1 MNGRD
6 ISISWDLSSSHSL
19 LLRTAQ
25 EYEKLPSST
34 NPSRSSRTMIFCGK
48 GSRRQL
54 LRSRKLAT
62 AGAPK
67 GGGGKQL
74 RKHLQDVSHS
84 YGLSETMLTMAISIN
99 DAYVLEPQR
108 RPHVEKTPLGRSQI
122 SHLNDHQ
129 YHVAQSTT

>member
-19 LLRTAQ
+19 LLCTAE

-34 NPSRSSRTMIFCGK
+34 NPSRSSETMILCGK

-62 AGAPK
+62 ATARK
-67 GGGGKQL
+67 GDVQNL
-74 RKHLQDVSHS
+74 RKHLQDFSNS
-84 YGLSETMLTMAISIN
+84 YGLSQAMLTVAISIK

-108 RPHVEKTPLGRSQI
+108 LPHVGKTPLGRNQI

-129 YHVAQSTT
+129 YHVAQPTT